1 MTAWRDSV
9 GRVTAEENGVREAN
23 VLVSSG
29 SEGQEGDS
37 HRRPPPSAEDWETI
51 CALLNRFSIKN
62 MVHVREATE
71 GQEVNANLA
80 HRSIGLMMELV
91 AQEDNP
97 FKRSD
102 IYIAPFVV
110 VIRRGI
116 ASIRECRAP
125 ASRKRVRGTG
135 VHNSKKKKSH

>member
-9 GRVTAEENGVREAN
+9 GRVTAEGDGVREAN
-23 VLVSSG
+23 VSVSSG

-51 CALLNRFSIKN
+51 CALLDRFSIKN

-80 HRSIGLMMELV
+80 HRSIGLMMGLV

-102 IYIAPFVV
+102 APFVV
-110 VIRRGI
+110 LIRRGI
-116 ASIRECRAP
+116 ASIRECRTP

-135 VHNSKKKKSH
+135 VHNSKKKRSH